1 MNTNELMGLSQTPV
15 SRMQD
20 YERRDYDFLKRF
32 LANVIDS
39 KTSHKWEIQ
48 KMEDFADYD
57 ALLFCDGIPVRAFEI
72 KMRAEDKLTR
82 YREQMVEI
90 DKSNRQ
96 PENAFFF
103 YYSEDEKYVYLLSN
117 DYLKSLAHQ
126 GKIPSKLHCAWASTV
141 NHSKGKWDKPSYMVD
156 RKYWTVFERI
166 DNNYVK
172 IEQNEE

>member
-1 MNTNELMGLSQTPV
+1 MNTNELMGVSQNPV

-20 YERRDYDFLKRF
+20 YERKDYDFLKRF

-39 KTSHKWEIQ
+39 RTSHKWEIQ

-57 ALLFCDGIPVRAFEI
+57 ALLYCDGVPVRAFEI
-72 KMRAEDKLTR
+72 KMRRGDNLTR

-96 PENAFFF
+96 PQNAFFF

-126 GKIPSKLHCAWASTV
+126 GKIPSKLHTAWASTV

-156 RKYWTVFERI
+156 KKYWTVFELKN
-166 DNNYVK
+166 NNYVK